1 MRYSSSRKTS
11 MVGLALLFTATL
23 ITACGGQKA
32 RMQEV
37 DGVLHV
43 MNPVDPMNPDMVID
57 IQEEFRIGRDEGED
71 EYIFP
76 GIAGLTVDDDGR
88 VFVLVAQDDAIRVF
102 NPDGTYSHS
111 IGRKGQGPGELMVA
125 QTINRGPDGNI
136 WVASMGTQRIT
147 IFDPEGTYL
156 RDITFPRLPPVFVQT
171 TENGFMGLYI
181 TPQPS
186 EDPMVMSI
194 SYALRRFTTE
204 GDTLNTLFD
213 NTTQMDLTDLQLG
226 GMQDQIP
233 FYTQDDQGRV
243 WQTRART
250 DVFEVNVYNPEGS
263 LDRVV
268 EKEHVKIEKSEEEI
282 QEERELV
289 QRAMA
294 AQMGEVPEEMNIS
307 YEPERYRVATG
318 FPHFDPRGYVW
329 IQTSRQGTMDTNEFL
344 LFDMRGQYVQKAL
357 IPDIMS
363 PLFLTFVGDKLYL
376 IDQNP
381 DVAPQVIVYTVT
393 ISD

>member
-363 PLFLTFVGDKLYL
+363 PLFLTFDGDKLYL

>member
-1 MRYSSSRKTS
+1 